1 MGLRLGLGLG
11 LGLGLRLEQLYRYNM
26 LYAILRAHHIYIYIY
41 TTDHV
46 CVQSQ
51 SLPDDVMSK
60 LTTKW
65 KELSKQRKKR
75 AIPEDLTTKQAIGGW
90 SEDKDF
96 ATTLHKV
103 AAEACLCFFVFA
115 NT

>member
-1 MGLRLGLGLG
+1 
-11 LGLGLRLEQLYRYNM
+11 
-26 LYAILRAHHIYIYIY
+26 
-41 TTDHV
+41 
-46 CVQSQ
+46 
-51 SLPDDVMSK
+51 MSK

-75 AIPEDLTTKQAIGGW
+75 AIPEGLTTKQAIGGW

-103 AAEACLCFFVFA
+103 EGSNSCVGQYAWRI
-115 NT
+115 NNPGPYM